1 MHKAPSQ
8 RIINK
13 LGQQQKDKQMKS
25 KGGGKRWN
33 HLQSCFPEFWQH
45 FQFSFL
51 HEIIYLSINRFLGSS
66 RRGCLFPSPRKQE
79 VLPPGD
85 MPVPW
90 PVQRQEWVGEEQAS
104 GGFTCPA
111 WGSSGCLQGGV
122 TLIFLFTLWL
132 LILSLL
138 AHRIFS
144 TGLLPLGSGFL
155 WSRPGSVYHQ
165 HGGAFQDAHQTRPR
179 PRFSPSHSRLWKW
192 NPLYLVC
199 VSSTSQINKLI
210 SRFSHSF
217 SFYIDSSFIFHPLFL
232 FFQEGTMPLSSNL
245 CL

>member
-1 MHKAPSQ
+1 M
-8 RIINK
+8 
-13 LGQQQKDKQMKS
+13 
-25 KGGGKRWN
+25 
-33 HLQSCFPEFWQH
+33 
-45 FQFSFL
+45 
-51 HEIIYLSINRFLGSS
+51 SINRFLGSS

-90 PVQRQEWVGEEQAS
+90 PVQRQEWVGEKQAS

-122 TLIFLFTLWL
+122 TLIFPFTLWL

-165 HGGAFQDAHQTRPR
+165 HGGPFRMHIRHAPDLASVLATAGSGSEILSTWFAF
-179 PRFSPSHSRLWKW
+179 
-192 NPLYLVC
+192 LVP
-199 VSSTSQINKLI
+199 V
-210 SRFSHSF
+210 R
-217 SFYIDSSFIFHPLFL
+217 
-232 FFQEGTMPLSSNL
+232 
-245 CL
+245 